1 MDFTGAHHVL
11 KMLMSFLF
19 ALLRTFVFM
28 QILERIKLKDAI
40 FIPLVGLVF
49 GNIISST
56 STFFAYKNDLIQNM
70 TSWLQGDFSMIMTG
84 NYELMFVT
92 VPILAVAY
100 LYANQFTI
108 AGMGEDF
115 SKNLVLNYR
124 QIVNTGLAIVA
135 LVTASVVLSVGVIPF
150 LGLIIP
156 IIVPIY
162 QGDPSK
168 YTLNNLAYLD

>member
-1 MDFTGAHHVL
+1 
-11 KMLMSFLF
+11 
-19 ALLRTFVFM
+19 
-28 QILERIKLKDAI
+28 
-40 FIPLVGLVF
+40 
-49 GNIISST
+49 
-56 STFFAYKNDLIQNM
+56 M

-115 SKNLVLNYR
+115 SKNLGLNYR
-124 QIVNTGLAIVA
+124 QIVNIGLAIVA

-156 IIVPIY
+156 NIFMIYMSDHLKNTLIHNDIISTYIRITHVNI
-162 QGDPSK
+162 SII
-168 YTLNNLAYLD
+168 